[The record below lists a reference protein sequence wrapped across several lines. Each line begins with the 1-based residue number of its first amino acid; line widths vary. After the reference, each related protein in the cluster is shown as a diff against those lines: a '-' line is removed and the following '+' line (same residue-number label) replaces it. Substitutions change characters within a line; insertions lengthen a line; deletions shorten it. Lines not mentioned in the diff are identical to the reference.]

1 MPQQVY
7 NNVVGQ
13 KLIDNGRVV
22 EDITS
27 VTPPAI
33 EFPTRTVA
41 SNGMAADVDVPNTAH
56 VSAME
61 FSVSHN
67 NGLNCQYLND
77 PGKHVFELRVARQ
90 KYSVAVGEMD
100 FESLKI
106 RVTGFLKNDDRGNIE
121 NNNPYTG
128 TNKYS
133 VLRYEEEL
141 NGQVVTL
148 IDAMTGQIV
157 INGVDQTNKVESLLN

>member
-1 MPQQVY
+1 MPQKVY

-13 KLIDNGRVV
+13 KLIDNGREV

-27 VTPPAI
+27 VSLPTVD
-33 EFPTRTVA
+33 FPTSTIA
-41 SNGMAADVDVPNTAH
+41 SNGMAADVDVPNMAH

-67 NGLNCQYLND
+67 NGFNSQYLND
-77 PGKHVFELRVARQ
+77 PGKHVMELRVARQ
-90 KYSVAVGEMD
+90 KYNVAIGEMD
-100 FESLKI
+100 FESMKV
-106 RVTGFLKNDDRGNIE
+106 RVTGLLKTDENGTIE

-133 VLRYEEEL
+133 VLRYEEEID
-141 NGQVVTL
+141 GKVITL

-157 INGVDQTNKVESLLN
+157 VNGVSQTDKVESLLN